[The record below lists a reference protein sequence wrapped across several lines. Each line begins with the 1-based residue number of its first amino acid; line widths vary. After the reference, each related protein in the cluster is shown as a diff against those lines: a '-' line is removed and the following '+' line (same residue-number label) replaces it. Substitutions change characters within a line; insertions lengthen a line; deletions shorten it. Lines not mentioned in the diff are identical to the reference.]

1 LNWVREQQ
9 KPKRSKNVPLTV
21 EERIAKMQVDD
32 FKAKRAK
39 IQTYLQ
45 IEDELLNLD
54 LTPEEF
60 EKAKQKVYA
69 DILRY
74 KKDFDL
80 YKDEENLTF
89 ANKSDEFEA
98 FISYAR
104 EKFIEE
110 HRAEVKRVEDEKEKD
125 RERRWKFNPKD
136 RYK

>member
-1 LNWVREQQ
+1 MNWVREQQ
-9 KPKRSKNVPLTV
+9 KPKRNKNIPLTI
-21 EERIAKMQVDD
+21 EERIAKREVDA
-32 FKAKRAK
+32 FKAKRIK
-39 IQTYLQ
+39 IQNYLLV
-45 IEDELLNLD
+45 EEELFNFYS
-54 LTPEEF
+54 TPEEV

-89 ANKSDEFEA
+89 ANKSEEFEA

-104 EKFIEE
+104 KKLLEE
-110 HRAEVKRVEDEKEKD
+110 HKAEMKRKEEEEEKD

-136 RYK
+136 RYN